1 MMGYLRELYQYRE
14 MIVSLVRKD
23 LRGRYKGS
31 VLGFL
36 WTFLNP
42 LLQLIVYTVVFSHI
56 MHSNVEHYAL
66 HLFAALVPWMFFSS
80 ALTTGARLILDQKN
94 MIKKIYFPR
103 AVLPIAYTLSSFC
116 NMLFAFV
123 IVFAVLLLSG
133 RGIAAEA
140 VIYLPVVLGIQLM
153 LVLGVNLITASVT
166 VYWRDLEHMMGV
178 IGMAWMYLTPVVY
191 SIDLIPLQ
199 WRQLYLLNP
208 MAPLIL
214 AYRSILYDGIPPAP
228 ALLLRGFL
236 MAAVILPMG
245 AFLFGRLQKRFAE
258 VL

>member
-42 LLQLIVYTVVFSHI
+42 LLQLTVYTVVFSYI
-56 MHSNVEHYAL
+56 MRSNVEHYAL

-133 RGIAAEA
+133 RGIGWKAML
-140 VIYLPVVLGIQLM
+140 YLPVVLGMQLM
-153 LVLGVNLITASVT
+153 LVLGVNLMTASVT

-191 SIDLIPLQ
+191 SIDLIPPQ

-214 AYRSILYDGIPPAP
+214 AYRSILYDGIPPAST
-228 ALLLRGFL
+228 LLLRGFL
-236 MAAVILPMG
+236 MAAVVLPAG
-245 AFLFGRLQKRFAE
+245 AWIFGRLQKRFAE

>member
-1 MMGYLRELYQYRE
+1 MQQVRELYRYRE
-14 MIVSLVRKD
+14 MIASLVRKD
-23 LRGRYKGS
+23 LKGRYKGS

-42 LLQLIVYTVVFSHI
+42 LLQLLVYTVVFSQI
-56 MHSNVEHYAL
+56 MRSGIEDYAL
-66 HLFAALVPWMFFSS
+66 HLFVALVPWIFFAS

-123 IVFAVLLLSG
+123 IVFAVLLISG
-133 RGIAAEA
+133 RGISLRA
-140 VIYLPVVLGIQLM
+140 ILYLPLVMLIQLL
-153 LVLGVNLITASVT
+153 LVLGVNLITASLT

-178 IGMAWMYLTPVVY
+178 FSMALMYLTPVVY
-191 SIDLIPLQ
+191 SIELIPMQ
-199 WRQLYLLNP
+199 WRKLYLLNP
-208 MAPLIL
+208 MAPLVL
-214 AYRSILYDGIPPAP
+214 AYRNILYDGIAP
-228 ALLLRGFL
+228 AASLLLRGFCS
-236 MAAVILPMG
+236 AAVILPLG
-245 AFLFGRLQKRFAE
+245 ACLFGKLQRRFAE

>member
-1 MMGYLRELYQYRE
+1 MKKFITCM
-14 MIVSLVRKD
+14 
-23 LRGRYKGS
+23 
-31 VLGFL
+31 
-36 WTFLNP
+36 TA
-42 LLQLIVYTVVFSHI
+42 LLL
-56 MHSNVEHYAL
+56 
-66 HLFAALVPWMFFSS
+66 
-80 ALTTGARLILDQKN
+80 
-94 MIKKIYFPR
+94 
-103 AVLPIAYTLSSFC
+103 
-116 NMLFAFV
+116 
-123 IVFAVLLLSG
+123 VLLLSG
-133 RGIAAEA
+133 RGIVAEA

-214 AYRSILYDGIPPAP
+214 AYRSILYDGVPPAP

>member
-1 MMGYLRELYQYRE
+1 MQQVLELYRYRE

-23 LRGRYKGS
+23 LKGRYKGS

-42 LLQLIVYTVVFSHI
+42 LLQLLVYTVVFSQI
-56 MHSNVEHYAL
+56 MRSGVKDYAL
-66 HLFAALVPWMFFSS
+66 HLFVALVPWIFFSS

-103 AVLPIAYTLSSFC
+103 AVLPVAYTLSSFC

-133 RGIAAEA
+133 RGVSLPALL
-140 VIYLPVVLGIQLM
+140 YLPLVMLIQLF
-153 LVLGVNLITASVT
+153 LVLGVNLITASLT

-178 IGMAWMYLTPVVY
+178 LSMALMYLTPVVY
-191 SIDLIPLQ
+191 SMDLIPVQ
-199 WRQLYLLNP
+199 WRKFYLLNP
-208 MAPLIL
+208 MAPLVL
-214 AYRSILYDGIPPAP
+214 AYRNILYDGMVPA
-228 ALLLRGFL
+228 ASLLLRGSL
-236 MAAVILPMG
+236 SAAVLLPCG
-245 AFLFGRLQKRFAE
+245 AWLFEKLQRRFAE